1 MAKVSDMLTYLR
13 KREGISQQELANK
26 LGLTRSA
33 IGMYETGRR
42 EPDLETLEVFADYYN
57 VDMNTLTGLYD
68 AAKDA
73 IYLRQFNELSEEQ
86 KNRAIA
92 YAQSLP
98 KNVTPLPPMNKV
110 PLVGQIACGVPI
122 LAEENI
128 EEYVDLPRHIR
139 ADFALEC
146 KGDSMVGAG
155 IRNGDMVYIRAQ
167 PEVENGQIAAVLVDE
182 NEATLKRFYF
192 DGQTVQLV
200 SENPKYAPM
209 VFVGEDISK
218 RLRVIGRAVA
228 YTHAIS

>member
-1 MAKVSDMLTYLR
+1 MAKVSDMLTFLR

-42 EPDLETLEVFADYYN
+42 EPDLETLEAFADYYN

-73 IYLRQFNELSEEQ
+73 IYLRQFNELSVEQ

-98 KNVTPLPPMNKV
+98 KNVIPLPPMNQV
-110 PLVGQIACGVPI
+110 PLVGRIACGVPI

-139 ADFALEC
+139 ADFALMCHGESMINIGIHS
-146 KGDSMVGAG
+146 GD
-155 IRNGDMVYIRAQ
+155 IVYIRHQ
-167 PEVENGQIAAVLVDE
+167 EEVENGQVAAVMIGDE
-182 NEATLKRFYF
+182 EATLKRFYHN
-192 DGQTVQLV
+192 GNVVQLIA
-200 SENPKYAPM
+200 ENSAVPPM
-209 VFVGEDISK
+209 VFVGEDTAQIHV
-218 RLRVIGRAVA
+218 LGLAVA
-228 YTHAIS
+228 YTHAIE